1 MGTDTFG
8 SIYMKII
15 IKDNE
20 RMPKVSVPIGSKGR
34 IIVEKIV
41 VDNENMRLDTYIAS
55 KCNNLSRNTIQR
67 LIENGNILVNGKI
80 KKVSYKIQM
89 GDNIE
94 ITIPEAQELD
104 IKPEKIP
111 LDVVYEDRDIIVVN
125 KPKGLVV
132 HPANGNPD
140 GTLVNA
146 IMELCKGSLSGIGGE
161 IRPGIVH
168 RLDKDT
174 SGLLIVAKNDEAH
187 INMSNQIK
195 NREVKKI
202 YIALVRGIVGE
213 NEVTI
218 NMPIGR
224 SIKDRKKMAVRKEG
238 KEAVTHFKVLK
249 RYGKYT
255 LLEIKIDTGRTHQI
269 RVHMSEIGHPVV
281 GDMVYSNGKNEFG
294 VEGQMLH
301 AKSLDFKHP
310 LTGKEM
316 HLEAELPDY
325 FKAVLNKLDNENK

>member
-1 MGTDTFG
+1 MD
-8 SIYMKII
+8 
-15 IKDNE
+15 
-20 RMPKVSVPIGSKGR
+20 
-34 IIVEKIV
+34 KIV
-41 VDNENMRLDTYIAS
+41 VDIDNMRLDAYIS
-55 KCNNLSRNTIQR
+55 KINNNISRTMVQKLIQ
-67 LIENGNILVNGKI
+67 EGNVLVNGKE
-80 KKVSYKIQM
+80 KKISYKVQV
-89 GDNIE
+89 GDIIEMNI
-94 ITIPEAQELD
+94 PKPQETN
-104 IKPEKIP
+104 IKPENIP
-111 LDVVYEDRDIIVVN
+111 IEIVYEDTDIIVVN
-125 KPKGLVV
+125 KPKGMVV

-146 IMELCKGSLSGIGGE
+146 VMAICKDSLSGIGGE

-174 SGLLIVAKNDEAH
+174 SGLLIVAKNDKAH

-202 YIALVRGIVGE
+202 YIALVRGLVSE
-213 NEVTI
+213 DEATI

-224 SIKDRKKMAVRKEG
+224 STKDRKKMAIRKDG

-249 RYGKYT
+249 RYSKYT

-310 LTGKEM
+310 VTGEKM
-316 HLEAELPDY
+316 HLEAELPPY
-325 FKAVLNKLDNENK
+325 FKDVLEKLEKEQ